1 MIIDHSQNT
10 CLRMMVLCS
19 VLWSRRVA
27 GPGWIFCPKKQQNK
41 YTRWKVKVVEKHKR
55 EKCTNSGT
63 FPWQKSGEAEGG
75 LDLGDK
81 LCFPSGDKQYR
92 RGGISALSIVQAI
105 QMKQCCQNVVWSNY
119 LPH

>member
-1 MIIDHSQNT
+1 MMVMIIMVMRNDIGQNT

-55 EKCTNSGT
+55 EKCKNNGT

-81 LCFPSGDKQYR
+81 LFFPQVKNNTGEEGS
-92 RGGISALSIVQAI
+92 L
-105 QMKQCCQNVVWSNY
+105 
-119 LPH
+119 L